1 MKFTSLLRILAVQ
14 AIAPLLAAKALA
26 QRDDL
31 SQQYCSSQNTAD
43 NYAAVSNIYQSN
55 GACFQQCLQDYA
67 FAIVQYQQCWCSNYI
82 PAEQLGTGSCDT
94 PCPGYPD
101 ESCGNDNSGLFG
113 YIPLRRQPSGT
124 AGVAS
129 STQASSTTPTPT
141 PSSTSTTPVST
152 STSTSYSSST
162 SDPPRSPLTA
172 VVPSSSST
180 TRAAS
185 TTSSSAQVL
194 TSTSSQTYTPPT
206 TTSQEPA
213 STTAAAQTT
222 TVSTT
227 LLHIVTTDADDL
239 SSQTSTSSTTS
250 AAPATTS
257 STTPSSS
264 STPAAAATTR
274 SSTPTPATF
283 SPSPVVS
290 TRVVTLSG
298 AVTTQTVTSTPAV
311 FPAAAPAFTENE
323 RKSISGGAIAGIVIG
338 VLLLL
343 LLLILAIFFL
353 RRRKRR
359 ESMSEI
365 DAATTGAGVGVGRR
379 SPRRNV
385 SVLSKV
391 GLLARNNTN
400 SRHHQDMSENLFD
413 DNMPA
418 TGQNSVRHSMLF
430 NHGGSEGIAPVS
442 PLAAGGY
449 ASSGHSYGQ
458 ENSRRHSRP
467 LVYDQRLN
475 PSALWANAEAN
486 GSRVSIQ
493 DHADYSR
500 SVGGRLGVVN
510 PDTRS
515 SFASSRG

>member
-129 STQASSTTPTPT
+129 STQASSTAPTPT
-141 PSSTSTTPVST
+141 PSSTSTTPELFDGRCTPEFFHYAGRKYHFELGPGVDIYFLADLYT
-152 STSTSYSSST
+152 SDNDFAGACKYHCRCADHYYLDLIHHECSSSYYFVNYSIIKFHLRCRCHYEIEHT
-162 SDPPRSPLTA
+162 HASHFHSI
-172 VVPSSSST
+172 SS
-180 TRAAS
+180 
-185 TTSSSAQVL
+185 
-194 TSTSSQTYTPPT
+194 
-206 TTSQEPA
+206 
-213 STTAAAQTT
+213 
-222 TVSTT
+222 
-227 LLHIVTTDADDL
+227 
-239 SSQTSTSSTTS
+239 
-250 AAPATTS
+250 
-257 STTPSSS
+257 
-264 STPAAAATTR
+264 
-274 SSTPTPATF
+274 
-283 SPSPVVS
+283 
-290 TRVVTLSG
+290 
-298 AVTTQTVTSTPAV
+298 VTSTPAV

-338 VLLLL
+338 ILLFLLLL
-343 LLLILAIFFL
+343 LLGLLCL

-359 ESMSEI
+359 ESISEI
-365 DAATTGAGVGVGRR
+365 DAATTGAGAGVGRR

-400 SRHHQDMSENLFD
+400 SRNNQDMSENLFD

-458 ENSRRHSRP
+458 ENSRRYSRP

-510 PDTRS
+510 PDARS

>member
-1 MKFTSLLRILAVQ
+1 MKFTSVLRMLAVQ

-31 SQQYCSSQNTAD
+31 SQQYCSSQNTAG

-55 GACFQQCLQDYA
+55 GACFQQCLQGYA

-101 ESCGNDNSGLFG
+101 ESCGNNNSGLFG
-113 YIPLRRQPSGT
+113 YVPLRRQPSGT
-124 AGVAS
+124 AGVVS

-141 PSSTSTTPVST
+141 PSSTSTTPTPELFDGRCTLEFFHYAGRKYHFELGPGVNI
-152 STSTSYSSST
+152 YFLADLYT
-162 SDPPRSPLTA
+162 SDNDFAGACKYHCCCTDDYYLDLIHNECSSGYYFVNDPIIKFDLRCRCHYEIDLTH
-172 VVPSSSST
+172 PSHIHSISS
-180 TRAAS
+180 
-185 TTSSSAQVL
+185 
-194 TSTSSQTYTPPT
+194 
-206 TTSQEPA
+206 
-213 STTAAAQTT
+213 
-222 TVSTT
+222 
-227 LLHIVTTDADDL
+227 
-239 SSQTSTSSTTS
+239 
-250 AAPATTS
+250 
-257 STTPSSS
+257 
-264 STPAAAATTR
+264 
-274 SSTPTPATF
+274 
-283 SPSPVVS
+283 
-290 TRVVTLSG
+290 
-298 AVTTQTVTSTPAV
+298 VTSTPAV
-311 FPAAAPAFTENE
+311 FPAAAPAFTEPE

-359 ESMSEI
+359 ESISEI
-365 DAATTGAGVGVGRR
+365 DAATAGAGAGVGRR

-391 GLLARNNTN
+391 GLLARNNTA
-400 SRHHQDMSENLFD
+400 SRNHQDMSENLFD

-458 ENSRRHSRP
+458 ENSRRYSRP

>member
-1 MKFTSLLRILAVQ
+1 MKLTSLLRVLAVQ
-14 AIAPLLAAKALA
+14 VIAPLLAAKALA

-43 NYAAVSNIYQSN
+43 NYAGVSNIYQSN

-101 ESCGNDNSGLFG
+101 ESCGNNNSGLFG
-113 YIPLRRQPSGT
+113 YVPLRLQPSGT

-129 STQASSTTPTPT
+129 STQASSTSSTPTPTPT

-162 SDPPRSPLTA
+162 SDPPRSSSTA

-185 TTSSSAQVL
+185 TTSTSAQVL
-194 TSTSSQTYTPPT
+194 TSTSSQTYTTPT
-206 TTSQEPA
+206 TSSQEPA
-213 STTAAAQTT
+213 STTAAAQTIT
-222 TVSTT
+222 
-227 LLHIVTTDADDL
+227 
-239 SSQTSTSSTTS
+239 TSTSSTTS
-250 AAPATTS
+250 AAPTTTPSTTTS
-257 STTPSSS
+257 STPTSA
-264 STPAAAATTR
+264 PAPATT
-274 SSTPTPATF
+274 STTPKSLSFT
-283 SPSPVVS
+283 PSPVVS

-298 AVTTQTVTSTPAV
+298 AVTTETVTSTPAV

-353 RRRKRR
+353 LRRRQRR
-359 ESMSEI
+359 DSISET
-365 DAATTGAGVGVGRR
+365 DAATTGAVPGRR

-400 SRHHQDMSENLFD
+400 SRNNQDMSENLYD
-413 DNMPA
+413 DNTPA

-458 ENSRRHSRP
+458 ESSRRYSRP